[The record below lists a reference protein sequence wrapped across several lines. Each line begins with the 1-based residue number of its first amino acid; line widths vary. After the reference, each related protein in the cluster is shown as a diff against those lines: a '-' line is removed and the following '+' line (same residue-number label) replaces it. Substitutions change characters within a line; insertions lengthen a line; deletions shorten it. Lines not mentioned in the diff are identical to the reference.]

1 MTDVRAD
8 DPALD
13 DRLPWLEAVEEDER
27 GDGPSAAKLI
37 VAVLIGLLAIGG
49 IVGGIFWLG
58 NRGAAHRTGGEAE
71 LIKAQPGPYK
81 VKPNQPGGMAVE
93 GEGDTAF
100 QASAGADPKGKINT
114 SAVPETP
121 VQKGAAPAQPQ
132 QTAQAQPQPQP
143 KAADKKPQGTIK
155 APAPTN
161 APAAA
166 AAGAGGATIQ
176 LGSFPNSAL
185 AEKAWKAMAG
195 RFGYLAPLSHS
206 VVSAEVN
213 GKTWYRLRASGPD
226 AAGICGRLRV
236 AGEQCLKV

>member
-13 DRLPWLEAVEEDER
+13 DRLPWLEAVEEDGR
-27 GDGPSAAKLI
+27 GEGPSALKLI
-37 VAVLIGLLAIGG
+37 VAVLIGLVAIGG
-49 IVGGIFWLG
+49 VVGGIFWLG
-58 NRGAAHRTGGEAE
+58 NRGAVHRTGGEAE

-81 VKPNQPGGMAVE
+81 VKPNQPGGMTVE

-114 SAVPETP
+114 AAVPEAP
-121 VQKGAAPAQPQ
+121 VQKGQ

-143 KAADKKPQGTIK
+143 AVPEKKPAATIR
-155 APAPTN
+155 APAPTAAP

-166 AAGAGGATIQ
+166 SGGATIQ
-176 LGSFPNSAL
+176 LGSFPSGAM
-185 AEKAWKAMAG
+185 AEKAWKAMAA
-195 RFGYLAPLSHS
+195 RFSYLAPLSHS
-206 VVSAEVN
+206 VVSAEVG

-226 AAGICGRLRV
+226 AAGICGRLKV

>member
-13 DRLPWLEAVEEDER
+13 DRLPWLEAVEEDGKNE
-27 GDGPSAAKLI
+27 GPSALKLI
-37 VAVLIGLLAIGG
+37 VAVLIGLVAIGG
-49 IVGGIFWLG
+49 VVGGIFWLG
-58 NRGAAHRTGGEAE
+58 NRGAARHAGAEPE
-71 LIKAQPGPYK
+71 LIKAQPGAYK
-81 VKPNQPGGMAVE
+81 VKPNQPGGMTVE

-114 SAVPETP
+114 AAVPEAP
-121 VQKGAAPAQPQ
+121 VQKGQPPQ
-132 QTAQAQPQPQP
+132 QTAQVQPQPQP
-143 KAADKKPQGTIK
+143 AVPEKKPAATIK
-155 APAPTN
+155 APAPTP

-166 AAGAGGATIQ
+166 ASGGATIQ
-176 LGSFPNSAL
+176 LGSFPSGAM

-195 RFGYLAPLSHS
+195 RFAYLAPLSHS
-206 VVSAEVN
+206 VVSADVG

-226 AAGICGRLRV
+226 AAGICGRLKV